1 MPKTCLGQTKYRDI
15 ADIKNQIYMNSN
27 TKKAQALS
35 QYIAGALYRLADG
48 KLRVTE
54 TELHLAHGYI
64 SRV

>member
-1 MPKTCLGQTKYRDI
+1 
-15 ADIKNQIYMNSN
+15 MNSN

-35 QYIAGALYRLADG
+35 QYIAGALYRLAEG